1 MKSRPSRRDGSA
13 DVFRSTTRP
22 VVYPQAEHA
31 RLSAVI
37 AAAWKPETIPLP
49 FEAFV
54 RGVALHDR
62 GYGRLDSDALGEIAQ
77 VRWLELMR
85 RGFEPQDEDP
95 VVELVVALHIR
106 RLVGDAS
113 PDFDAALPARL
124 EAAGVSEGDAM
135 AADAV
140 TNLCD
145 RLSFSFCFEEEDAS
159 RVGSIAYTVAADGRA
174 SLAPWPLA
182 VPELVEPV
190 VGYRAEGYP
199 ERLDPVERMF
209 CLGPG

>member
-1 MKSRPSRRDGSA
+1 MKSLLSRRNDSA
-13 DVFRSTTRP
+13 DVFRSTSRP

-37 AAAWKPETIPLP
+37 AAAWKPATIPLP

-62 GYGRLDSDALGEIAQ
+62 GYGRLDTDALGEVEQA
-77 VRWLELMR
+77 RWLELMR

-95 VVELVVALHIR
+95 VVDLVVALHIR

-113 PDFDAALPARL
+113 PEFEAALPARL
-124 EAAGVSEGDAM
+124 AAAGVSEAEAI

-140 TNLCD
+140 TNVCD
-145 RLSFSFCFEEEDAS
+145 RLSFSFCFEEEEAGS
-159 RVGSIAYTVAADGRA
+159 VGSIAYTVAADGTA
-174 SLAPWPLA
+174 TLAPWPLA
-182 VPELVEPV
+182 VPELAETV

-199 ERLDPVERMF
+199 ERLDPVERTF
-209 CLGPG
+209 RLDPA